1 MKKILSLLLS
11 FFLAVSLSGTLALA
25 DTEPLPLPAEPRVK
39 AGAAIAYDLT
49 NEEIIL
55 EKNMNEKMY
64 PASITKL
71 MTALLLAENT
81 SPDKDLYIGEAPLE
95 APAFAINKNLF
106 ILYVGDTVKADAVM
120 KAMLLPSANDMA
132 VVAAEDVG
140 GDVDGFVDLMN
151 SKAEELGMADT
162 HFTNPIGLHDPNHY
176 TTAWDLVKLVKAA
189 YENDWVRETMA
200 TQSANI
206 RTEYQY
212 VGDIENTNVLLG
224 QDGNIGGKTGYT
236 EEAGKCL
243 TAVYSRDGRE
253 IIQVLLDDGESFSS
267 TLVFTDMTNLASEA
281 YALEKVAMV
290 PKDSPVDD
298 IIVDYKLFRWFGPE
312 KKLRIKATVQ
322 DDLML
327 YNNTIHN
334 TEEGLTP
341 EVTALEDL
349 DVFSLREGRPVADIT
364 LRSAGQ
370 TLKTQAI
377 AQTNTMD
384 SVIIPNAVPYLALAV
399 GLFLLL
405 VVVII
410 IAVKLLRSRKSAQ
423 RKIRSKRQS
432 KRRKTIRRRYRR

>member
-1 MKKILSLLLS
+1 MKKTLSLLLS

-25 DTEPLPLPAEPRVK
+25 ETEPLPLPVEPRVK

-49 NEEIIL
+49 NDEIIL

-71 MTALLLAENT
+71 MTALLLAENA
-81 SPDKDLYIGEAPLE
+81 SPDKDLHIGEAALE

-120 KAMLLPSANDMA
+120 QAMLLPSANDMA

-140 GDVDGFVDLMN
+140 GDVDGFVALMN
-151 SKAEELGMADT
+151 EKAEELGMADT
-162 HFTNPIGLHDPNHY
+162 HFTNPIGLHDPDHY
-176 TTAWDLVKLVKAA
+176 TTAWDLVQLVKAA
-189 YENDWVRETMA
+189 YANDWVRETMA
-200 TQSANI
+200 TQTANI

-212 VGDIENTNVLLG
+212 VGDIENTNILLG
-224 QDGNIGGKTGYT
+224 QDGNVGGKTGYT

-243 TAVYSRDGRE
+243 TAIYNRGGRE
-253 IIQVLLDDGESFSS
+253 IIQVLLDDGDSFAS
-267 TLVFTDMTNLASEA
+267 TLVFTDMGNLANEA

-290 PKDSPVDD
+290 PKDSPVED

-341 EVTALEDL
+341 EVTVLADL

-370 TLKTQAI
+370 TLTTQAI
-377 AQTNTMD
+377 SQTNTLD
-384 SVIIPNAVPYLALAV
+384 SVIVPNAVPYLALGV

-405 VVVII
+405 LVLII
-410 IAVKLLRSRKSAQ
+410 LAVKLLRSRSSAQ
-423 RKIRSKRQS
+423 RKIRRKRQS
-432 KRRKTIRRRYRR
+432 KRHKTMRRRFRR

>member
-1 MKKILSLLLS
+1 MKKIVSLLLIFS
-11 FFLAVSLSGTLALA
+11 LALTLLASIAFA
-25 DTEPLPLPAEPRVK
+25 DTEPLPLPEEPRVK

-49 NEEIIL
+49 NDEIIL
-55 EKNMNEKMY
+55 EKNMHEKMY

-71 MTALLLAENT
+71 MTALLLAEKST
-81 SPDKDLYIGEAPLE
+81 PEKDLYISETPLE

-106 ILYVGDTVKADAVM
+106 ILYVGDTVKADVVM

-140 GDVDGFVDLMN
+140 GDVDSFVDMMN
-151 SKAEELGMADT
+151 EKAKELGMENT
-162 HFTNPIGLHDPNHY
+162 NFTNPIGLHDPNHY
-176 TTAWDLVKLVKAA
+176 STAYDLVKLTAAA
-189 YENDWVRETMA
+189 YDNDWIRETLA
-200 TQSANI
+200 TQTANI

-212 VGDIENTNVLLG
+212 IGDIENSNILLG
-224 QDGNIGGKTGYT
+224 QDGNVGGKTGYT
-236 EEAGKCL
+236 GEAGRCL
-243 TAVYSRDGRE
+243 AAVYSRNGRE
-253 IIQVLLDDGESFSS
+253 IIQVLLDDGDTFSS
-267 TLVFTDMTNLASEA
+267 TLVFTDMANLANEA

-290 PKDSPVDD
+290 PADSSVDD
-298 IIVDYKLFRWFGPE
+298 IIADYKLFRWFGPE
-312 KKLRIKATVQ
+312 KKLRIKATVA

-334 TEEGLTP
+334 TEEGLIP

-377 AQTNTMD
+377 SQTNTMD

-405 VVVII
+405 VVLVII
-410 IAVKLLRSRKSAQ
+410 IVKLVRSRKSTQ
-423 RKIRSKRQS
+423 KKIRSKRQS
-432 KRRKTIRRRYRR
+432 KRRNITKRRYRR